1 MENMDRAEN
10 LNVSL
15 LSQCKKHLDNL
26 VNNRQN
32 IIYSV
37 SG

>member
-1 MENMDRAEN
+1 MENMNRAEN

-15 LSQCKKHLDNL
+15 LSQCKHLDNL